1 MKTQWSDRKRKIVA
15 FIAVNFGMLGGF
27 ILAMF
32 LVPRETRLS
41 TFAWICGAF
50 FVFGNAGLV
59 LKLSKPIVRNT
70 EFNWKKVSM
79 IIGLSSV
86 ALILQFL
93 LRR

>member
-15 FIAVNFGMLGGF
+15 FIAVNFGMFGGF

-50 FVFGNAGLV
+50 FVLGNAGLG
-59 LKLSKPIVRNT
+59 LKLSKPVAQNT
-70 EFNWKKVSM
+70 EFSWKKVWV

-86 ALILQFL
+86 ALILQFFW
-93 LRR
+93 R

>member
-1 MKTQWSDRKRKIVA
+1 MKTPWSDRKRKIVA

-41 TFAWICGAF
+41 TFAWICGTF
-50 FVFGNAGLV
+50 LVLGNAGLG
-59 LKLSKPIVRNT
+59 LKLNKPIARNT
-70 EFNWKKVSM
+70 EFKWKRVWM

-93 LRR
+93 LWR